1 VLTLSRKRRGL
12 SIPLVLPALLVG
24 LWSGGASAHSFV
36 RSTDPKAGSTV
47 EEAPTAVHIRFDEP
61 VELTFGGIEVLGP
74 DGNQVQVGEA
84 EYASEDQTAIQIGLG
99 SELANGRYTVEW
111 KIVAADGHPREGQF
125 RFRLDQP
132 APESPASPTPSE
144 SPEET
149 HASPEAEMGGA
160 PPSSGGDG
168 SEGAGSLPSV
178 LLGITRWVLFAS
190 LLLLV
195 GMGVFALAVW
205 RPASNGAR
213 PPEVDDAFYG
223 RWRPIVTWAWGGAV
237 VASLA
242 SLVFEGAVAADVS
255 LEEALSGEV
264 LGALLGTRFGLV
276 TVARLALLVV
286 VGAVL
291 LGARA
296 GRARRVLVF
305 AEPRRSVGA
314 AAAAAPLPWGSL
326 SAWAILGLGLLA
338 TIGLTGHAGTTSPVV
353 LGMTADLAHLAGA
366 AVWLAGLVGLVVV
379 ALPSTRGLADGQRVT
394 MLAPVVT
401 RFSNLAVWCV
411 AVMVASGVVRAWMEI
426 RTLAG
431 LTGYA
436 YGITLLVKLGVVIP
450 LVTMGA
456 INNRWAK
463 PRIRRAAQ
471 DASLTPS
478 GASGIRTLNKLVTF
492 EVALAAIVLV
502 ITSVLVSLPPPVDA
516 MEGGH

>member
-1 VLTLSRKRRGL
+1 LTLSRKRRRI
-12 SIPLVLPALLVG
+12 SILLVLPAIVLG
-24 LWSGGASAHSFV
+24 LWTGAVSAHSFV
-36 RSTDPKAGSTV
+36 KSTDPKAGSTV
-47 EEAPTAVHIRFDEP
+47 EKAPTAVLIRFNEP
-61 VELTFGGIEVLGP
+61 VELAFGGIEVLDP
-74 DGNQVQVGEA
+74 DGSRIQVGEA
-84 EYASEDQTAIQIGLG
+84 EYASEDQTVIRIGLA

-132 APESPASPTPSE
+132 APESPSPTPSE

-160 PPSSGGDG
+160 PPGSGGDDA
-168 SEGAGSLPSV
+168 EGAGGLPSV

-195 GMGVFALAVW
+195 GLGVFALAVW
-205 RPASNGAR
+205 RPAAGAR
-213 PPEVDDAFYG
+213 PAEVDDTFYR
-223 RWRPIVTWAWGGAV
+223 RWRPIVTWAWVGAV

-242 SLVFEGAVAADVS
+242 SLAFEGAVAADVP
-255 LEEALSGEV
+255 LGEALSGEV
-264 LGALLGTRFGLV
+264 LGALLGTRFGVV
-276 TVARLALLVV
+276 TVARLGLLVV

-291 LGARA
+291 LCARA
-296 GRARRVLVF
+296 SRARRVLVY

-314 AAAAAPLPWGSL
+314 AAAVTPMPWGSL
-326 SAWAILGLGLLA
+326 SAWAVLGLGLLV
-338 TIGLTGHAGTTSPVV
+338 TIGLTGHAGTTSPVI

-379 ALPSTRGLADGQRVT
+379 ALPSTRGLADGERVT
-394 MLAPVVT
+394 MLAPVIT

-411 AVMVASGVVRAWMEI
+411 ALIVVSGVIRGWMEI

-436 YGITLLVKLGVVIP
+436 YGLTLLIKLGVVVP
-450 LVTMGA
+450 LVVLGA
-456 INNRWAK
+456 VNNRWTK
-463 PRIRRAAQ
+463 PRIRRAAA
-471 DASLTPS
+471 DASLTAS
-478 GASGIRTLNKLVTF
+478 GASGIATLKRLVGI
-492 EVALAAIVLV
+492 EVLLAAVVLI
-502 ITSVLVSLPPPVDA
+502 ITAVLVSLPPPVDA